1 MSVKMGPII
10 ETGHHLKHFVASINT
25 DALLTFGAD
34 GTVILRGPTAP
45 EKYGENLTHYYQM
58 FCIKEHFHVIF
69 LLYIINIH
77 FINFLI
83 SGQRS
88 YLLILFL

>member
-45 EKYGENLTHYYQM
+45 EKYGEEFYSLLPDVLYKRTFSYNIPFVYNKYTYY
-58 FCIKEHFHVIF
+58 
-69 LLYIINIH
+69 
-77 FINFLI
+77 
-83 SGQRS
+83 
-88 YLLILFL
+88 